1 MASNL
6 PRPDHVVL
14 SSTRARQGRYGRH
27 MLWVLLASTA
37 LAALALFAAWTW
49 RAPALSSVP
58 SGPSKTEAR
67 SFDSGPPAPQVR
79 QVPGDAANA
88 HPPGSTR

>member
-1 MASNL
+1 MANN
-6 PRPDHVVL
+6 PPDHVVL
-14 SSTRARQGRYGRH
+14 SSTRARQGRQGRQV
-27 MLWVLLASTA
+27 LWVLLASTA

-58 SGPSKTEAR
+58 SGPSKAEANL
-67 SFDSGPPAPQVR
+67 FDAGPPGPQVR
-79 QVPGDAANA
+79 QTSGGGANA